1 MTAKTPLRLGFSI
14 ITIIASTPALA
25 EDADQRVIVVTAPG
39 ADTLVSEGTV
49 VGREDIAVAGSP
61 DAIGALTRNV
71 AGVTLQQ
78 AQGNPWQ
85 PNLSWRGFLA
95 SPLQGQPQGL
105 AAYLDGGRFNL
116 PFGDTVPFDVIPD
129 AALTSIALVE
139 ADPVFGLNALGGAV
153 VMATATG
160 RSDPGLTATAAYGSY
175 DEREFSLAG
184 GGAGDV
190 FSAFAA
196 VQYRAEDGWRDY
208 SPSEL
213 LNGYV
218 DLGYDAGDH
227 GAHLKFVGADTDLTG
242 NGVAPIELLEARRK
256 SVFTWPDR
264 SQTKYG
270 RISLTPWVALGE
282 ETRLEGTLYYQRLK
296 IRTVNGDAADIE
308 VCEDDNL
315 AGLLCLETVEDDD
328 DDDGGE
334 EEGEVLTD
342 AGGMAIA
349 DVLGGEDYGVLNRGR
364 LKTSAGGVLLQ
375 LVDERELMGGTNR
388 LAIGLSYDESRN
400 RFDTGTELG
409 ELTGNRSVEGLGPII
424 VQDSGAIAPVGLV
437 AKTKFTGVFLSDS
450 LPLTDRLTAEIG
462 LRYNHANIVLR
473 DQIGTALNGDHTFER
488 VNPGLSLRYRATE
501 ALTLRGGYAETNRT
515 PTPAELSCA
524 DEDAPCSL
532 ANFFIAD
539 PPLEQ
544 VVAKSWNLGASGESI
559 AGGWDLAWQ
568 ATAWRTTNSND
579 IQFVASEIRGRAYF
593 RNIGSTRRQGFDLG
607 VKARRGPLSLSAGY
621 AFLDATFRDPLTLSS
636 PSNPFANDDGEI
648 EVSKGDRLS
657 GLPRHSAT
665 FSADYDGNGF
675 SFGGDVIARSGQQMV
690 GDEAGQNPKVPGYAL
705 VNLRGSIDLA
715 PGLSLFGEVRNA
727 LDTDYETF
735 GTFSEVDEV
744 FLSEAPDA
752 EDPRAFGPGAPR
764 RWTVGVKASF

>member
-1 MTAKTPLRLGFSI
+1 MTTRTPLRLGFG
-14 ITIIASTPALA
+14 IIAICAGSPALA
-25 EDADQRVIVVTAPG
+25 DDADQRVIVVTAPG
-39 ADTLVSEGTV
+39 GDTVVSEGTV
-49 VGREDIAVAGSP
+49 IGREDISIAGSP

-153 VMATATG
+153 VMTTATG

-175 DEREFSLAG
+175 DERKFSIAG

-196 VQYRAEDGWRDY
+196 LQYRAEDGWRDH

-213 LNGYV
+213 LNGYL
-218 DLGYDAGDH
+218 DLGYDAGSH
-227 GAHLKFVGADTDLTG
+227 GAHLKFVSADTDLTG
-242 NGVAPIELLEARRK
+242 NGVAPVELLEARRK

-270 RISLTPWVALGE
+270 RISLTPWVALGDR
-282 ETRLEGTLYYQRLK
+282 TRLEGTLYYLRLK

-308 VCEDDNL
+308 ACEDNDL
-315 AGLLCLETVEDDD
+315 AGLLCLETVD

-334 EEGEVLTD
+334 EDGEVLTD
-342 AGGMAIA
+342 GAGMAIA

-364 LKTSAGGVLLQ
+364 LKTRAGGALLQ

-388 LAIGLSYDESRN
+388 LAIGISHDESRS
-400 RFDTGTELG
+400 RFGTEAELG
-409 ELTGNRSVEGLGPII
+409 ELTEDRSVDPLGPVI
-424 VQDSGAIAPVGLV
+424 VQEDGAIAPVGLI
-437 AKTKFTGVFLSDS
+437 ARTKFTGIFLSDS
-450 LPLTDRLTAEIG
+450 LPLTDRLTAQIG
-462 LRYNHANIVLR
+462 LRYNRARIILR
-473 DQIGTALNGDHTFER
+473 DQIGTALNGDHTFAR
-488 VNPGLSLRYRATE
+488 VNPGLSLRYRASN

-524 DEDAPCSL
+524 DKDAPCSL

-544 VVAKSWNLGASGESI
+544 VVAKSWNIGATGNAD
-559 AGGWDLAWQ
+559 AGGWALAWQ
-568 ATAWRTTNSND
+568 AATWRTTNRND
-579 IQFVASEIRGRAYF
+579 IQYVASEIRGRAYF
-593 RNIGSTRRQGFDLG
+593 RNIGSTQRQGIDLG
-607 VKARRGPLSLSAGY
+607 VKARRGGLSLGASY
-621 AFLDATFRDPLTLSS
+621 AFLDATFRTPLTLSS

-648 EVSKGDRLS
+648 EVTKGDRLS

-665 FSADYDGNGF
+665 FTADWDGKGF
-675 SFGGDVIARSGQQMV
+675 SLGGDVIARSGQQMV

-705 VNLRGSIDLA
+705 INLRGSIDFA